1 MDILY
6 LLNFLQRNTDILFT
20 NSNSTKQPL
29 LHLNIK
35 VMWHWCRSPCW
46 IKCINAWCEVGQ
58 QLTDVWLFHPLIF
71 HKEAGDTRGLTPAP
85 DKWHSRIPS
94 PFTTFSPLPLSP
106 SLISSAAICCGSL
119 SAALAPLYVLRA
131 WAVASLCVKEARLH
145 LNTLIWGGGGGGGVK
160 KERKRGRGGEGAR
173 GECVW
178 RILANIN
185 SLCKSAAQ
193 TNWQARITP
202 ARSWIKSMKAL
213 APLTLDLRPRPAH
226 RSVLVMHTNN
236 SAGVDPIVSR
246 PTLCFR
252 TVVTSDEPLSPALT
266 EGCKLSPK
274 GNSRLK
280 SGLTEIN
287 PCSRCVC
294 AFEWNS
300 FIPALHDP
308 NDFCFYFS
316 FLTKSYQA
324 PKTHSW
330 CFSWR
335 GREIAKDFFFFFQSL

>member
-35 VMWHWCRSPCW
+35 VMWHWCRSLCW

-145 LNTLIWGGGGGGGVK
+145 LNTLIWGGGRGGGC
-160 KERKRGRGGEGAR
+160 KEREKKRERGRR
-173 GECVW
+173 G
-178 RILANIN
+178 
-185 SLCKSAAQ
+185 
-193 TNWQARITP
+193 
-202 ARSWIKSMKAL
+202 
-213 APLTLDLRPRPAH
+213 
-226 RSVLVMHTNN
+226 
-236 SAGVDPIVSR
+236 
-246 PTLCFR
+246 
-252 TVVTSDEPLSPALT
+252 
-266 EGCKLSPK
+266 
-274 GNSRLK
+274 
-280 SGLTEIN
+280 
-287 PCSRCVC
+287 
-294 AFEWNS
+294 
-300 FIPALHDP
+300 
-308 NDFCFYFS
+308 
-316 FLTKSYQA
+316 
-324 PKTHSW
+324 
-330 CFSWR
+330 
-335 GREIAKDFFFFFQSL
+335 